1 MANGLWKLLSSAT
14 AGRRRYFAGRRRYVA
29 LPYKRQRLKTLRAT
43 TAGTPS
49 LLRLFK
55 QDAGGA
61 GGNDETMVPED
72 GAVRNAGDVM
82 PTAVVEP
89 FRMFQ
94 VADIERRDVAF

>member
-1 MANGLWKLLSSAT
+1 MANGLWKLLSS
-14 AGRRRYFAGRRRYVA
+14 
-29 LPYKRQRLKTLRAT
+29 T

-49 LLRLFK
+49 LLWLFK
-55 QDAGGA
+55 QDAGGT
-61 GGNDETMVPED
+61 GGNDETMIPEN